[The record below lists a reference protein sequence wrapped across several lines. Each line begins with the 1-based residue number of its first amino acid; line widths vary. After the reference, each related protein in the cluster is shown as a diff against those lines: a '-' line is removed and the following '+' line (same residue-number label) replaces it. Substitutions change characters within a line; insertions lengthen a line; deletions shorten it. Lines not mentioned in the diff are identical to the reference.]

1 MVPDL
6 DFFSSVLH
14 ARSESCSLIND
25 LIVEALAYTAGIYLC
40 FAGAALVSPRRY
52 AWPAWAATAISVGLW
67 ITFASYVLVRLEWIR
82 KSAFD
87 AVYIRRGGAS
97 FLYALKTAYDTAVMR
112 AEIEAMVDKGEQAD
126 VLNLALTQML
136 NFLQLL
142 IRVVTILADAK
153 KSSKKRDD

>member
-1 MVPDL
+1 ML
-6 DFFSSVLH
+6 S
-14 ARSESCSLIND
+14 
-25 LIVEALAYTAGIYLC
+25 
-40 FAGAALVSPRRY
+40 
-52 AWPAWAATAISVGLW
+52 ISVGLW

-87 AVYIRRGGAS
+87 AVYIRGGLV
-97 FLYALKTAYDTAVMR
+97 LYALKTAYDTAVMR
-112 AEIEAMVDKGEQAD
+112 AEIEATVDKGEQAD

>member
-87 AVYIRRGGAS
+87 AVYIRGGLV
-97 FLYALKTAYDTAVMR
+97 LYALKTAYDTAVMR
-112 AEIEAMVDKGEQAD
+112 AEIEATVDKGEQAD